1 MSGEAAEGAYVIC
14 GMAYMLLVCAP
25 ALALM
30 LSGREID
37 LSVMVCSR
45 KGMSALRL
53 RSFETELAWV
63 SVCGFLRLH
72 AYTSGTAHCMAG
84 QPRRGMVRLLVGDG
98 RDGVRGGSDGLCSG
112 VQKENARRSGY
123 CGERVYRL
131 ILGVPDGYHCASAES
146 LRTERLRFLRACLC
160 EAWNTKHRDRQLNCP
175 WIRH

>member
-45 KGMSALRL
+45 KGMSALQL

-63 SVCGFLRLH
+63 SVCGFC
-72 AYTSGTAHCMAG
+72 AYMLIQAA
-84 QPRRGMVRLLVGDG
+84 RRGMVRLLVGDG

-146 LRTERLRFLRACLC
+146 LRIERLRFLRACLC